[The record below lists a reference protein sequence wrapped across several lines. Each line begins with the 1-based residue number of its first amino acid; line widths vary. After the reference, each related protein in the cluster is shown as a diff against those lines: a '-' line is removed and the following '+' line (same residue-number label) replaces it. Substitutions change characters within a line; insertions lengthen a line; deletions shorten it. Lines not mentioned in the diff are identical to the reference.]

1 MTAFP
6 EAPRAVSPSVR
17 ADDAGISVSVRRSN
31 ADRTVVGI
39 GGELD
44 IAAVMELRT
53 ALAEEMAACEAGRGL
68 ALDLSEVTFC
78 DSTGLNTL
86 LRARQRALKEHR
98 SLTITAASPQVIR
111 LLEITGADRL
121 FVEGA
126 GPIPQGTG

>member
-1 MTAFP
+1 
-6 EAPRAVSPSVR
+6 
-17 ADDAGISVSVRRSN
+17 
-31 ADRTVVGI
+31 
-39 GGELD
+39 
-44 IAAVMELRT
+44 MELRT